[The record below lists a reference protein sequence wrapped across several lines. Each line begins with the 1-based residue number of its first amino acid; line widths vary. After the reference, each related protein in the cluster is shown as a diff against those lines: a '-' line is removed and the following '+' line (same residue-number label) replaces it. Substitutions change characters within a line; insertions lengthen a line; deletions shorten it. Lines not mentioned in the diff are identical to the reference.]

1 MRKDCASE
9 TCPQQFSADT
19 ADSKTSIRSVFWKIQ
34 IYGVAVI
41 AFSSFF
47 PSLVHLQEYLFLLL
61 LAAVVGISVAD
72 RVIPGIKTSIDIP
85 IGCFVIW
92 VLCTVPFATDI
103 SYSFVE
109 WRKFITHALAFYW
122 ASVVFQKQH
131 QRHWQSLIFGAVL
144 AGGLCLAVYAMSD
157 FFLQGG
163 SWRYSRAFRAGAPSS
178 DYNWLSTYL
187 VLVMPLFVAGWF
199 IYRAWWA
206 RLVIA
211 LALVLGAMAQVASYT
226 RAGWLAHAA
235 QGLGYGLVLRRRQSM
250 IVLIGICVLI
260 GLFTQVN
267 LLGWRQ
273 TDTLNPWT
281 LDARFSV
288 WKLGLTDIR
297 DHPFVGVGYGN
308 GTFLKRHQE
317 FVPEAQLYKD
327 EQARVL
333 PAMHNTF
340 LMVALGSGLPAFA
353 AFVWIFVAI
362 MRRLVVIKKVDLHTD
377 MGVLSLAIG
386 MAVFGFAVRNGFDY
400 MFAGSMSYLFWILVA
415 YGFAVRNAQ
424 SAIRVDDKFHCSPVE
439 RDP

>member
-1 MRKDCASE
+1 MSKEGGPGA
-9 TCPQQFSADT
+9 CPQQFST
-19 ADSKTSIRSVFWKIQ
+19 VTVEPKVSIHSLFWKIQ
-34 IYGVAVI
+34 IYGVAGI
-41 AFSSFF
+41 AFFSFF
-47 PSLVHLQEYLFLLL
+47 PAVVHLQEYLFLFL
-61 LAAVVGISVAD
+61 LAAAVGMSCAKKVTPWV
-72 RVIPGIKTSIDIP
+72 RTSLDIP

-92 VLCTVPFATDI
+92 VLCTVPFATDV

-131 QRHWQSLIFGAVL
+131 QRHWQSLIFLAVL

-199 IYRAWWA
+199 IYREWWV

-211 LALVLGAMAQVASYT
+211 FSVVLGAMAQVASYT

-235 QGLGYGLVLRRRQSM
+235 QGLGYGLVLRRRQFM
-250 IVLIGICVLI
+250 IALIGICVLI

-267 LLGWRQ
+267 LLGWRE

-308 GTFLKRHQE
+308 DTFLKRHQE

-362 MRRLVVIKKVDLHTD
+362 IRRLVVIKKVDLHTD
-377 MGVLSLAIG
+377 IGVLSLAIG
-386 MAVFGFAVRNGFDY
+386 MAVLGFAVRNGFDY

-415 YGFAVRNAQ
+415 YGFALRNVQ
-424 SAIRVDDKFHCSPVE
+424 LLNRSDSEVHS
-439 RDP
+439 